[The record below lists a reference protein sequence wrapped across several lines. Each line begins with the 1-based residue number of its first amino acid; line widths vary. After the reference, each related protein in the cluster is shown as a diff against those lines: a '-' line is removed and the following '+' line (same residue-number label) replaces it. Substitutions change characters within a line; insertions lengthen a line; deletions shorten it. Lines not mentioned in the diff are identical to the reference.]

1 MAALQHVFESIL
13 NLNSEDLE
21 IPSKEEKCFHCRTV
35 KDLKQLLKCSG
46 CQIAMYCNKDCQ
58 KRDYSSRH
66 KPICREIAKKRATY
80 ESVLEMHE
88 QADGKKYLD
97 EGELVGHFYR
107 ETKWIKIN
115 GHSIPAPQFMIK
127 ERFDQL
133 WEMYNEVHIQFRFFK
148 SHKNVTK
155 SSASISNQG

>member
-1 MAALQHVFESIL
+1 
-13 NLNSEDLE
+13 
-21 IPSKEEKCFHCRTV
+21 
-35 KDLKQLLKCSG
+35 
-46 CQIAMYCNKDCQ
+46 
-58 KRDYSSRH
+58 
-66 KPICREIAKKRATY
+66 
-80 ESVLEMHE
+80 MHE

-133 WEMYNEVHIQFRFFK
+133 WEMYNEVIFFAMIK
-148 SHKNVTK
+148 GQL
-155 SSASISNQG
+155 I

>member
-1 MAALQHVFESIL
+1 MKL
-13 NLNSEDLE
+13 
-21 IPSKEEKCFHCRTV
+21 P
-35 KDLKQLLKCSG
+35 
-46 CQIAMYCNKDCQ
+46 
-58 KRDYSSRH
+58 
-66 KPICREIAKKRATY
+66 KKRATY

-115 GHSIPAPQFMIK
+115 GHSIPAPQFMIQ
-127 ERFDQL
+127 ERFAQL
-133 WEMYNEVHIQFRFFK
+133 WEMYNEVYVQFRFFK

>member
-1 MAALQHVFESIL
+1 MAACCSPRERNI
-13 NLNSEDLE
+13 
-21 IPSKEEKCFHCRTV
+21 EKCFNCRTI

-97 EGELVGHFYR
+97 EGELVGNFYR

-133 WEMYNEVHIQFRFFK
+133 WEMYNEVIFFAMIKGQLILKCPFGVFK
-148 SHKNVTK
+148 SPK
-155 SSASISNQG
+155 